1 MRGLKSALVAVSALL
16 IGGGVALAQSRFDE
30 LQRTYDE
37 SDRTLECCS
46 QRWAQLDEAPVWG
59 LSSAA
64 ALAPPPQPLQHGA
77 EAARSQ
83 Q

>member
-46 QRWAQLDEAPVWG
+46 QRWAQLDYSIHDDSVA
-59 LSSAA
+59 
-64 ALAPPPQPLQHGA
+64 
-77 EAARSQ
+77 SQ
-83 Q
+83 DGTEEEGE